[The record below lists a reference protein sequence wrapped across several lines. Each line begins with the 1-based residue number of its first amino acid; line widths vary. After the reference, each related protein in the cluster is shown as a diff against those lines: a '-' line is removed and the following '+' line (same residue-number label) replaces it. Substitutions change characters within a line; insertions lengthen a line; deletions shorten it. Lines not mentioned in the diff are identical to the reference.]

1 MAAALR
7 WAAAL
12 TADDAY
18 DDIENH
24 GDEPVSDDAL
34 GWSLFDTN
42 PRSTWA
48 ATLEWRRRA
57 ARAYDDLADDIDAG
71 IWPLPRCTA
80 EELALHTLLIRLM
93 DWTSDRDAFS
103 TLWDELA
110 SLPTHPDDENWRGAW
125 EHLSRNDDALGS
137 YIDPAA
143 QHPSML
149 ARAVWFEEFAGT
161 AAREPARGFRR

>member
-24 GDEPVSDDAL
+24 GDEPVPDEAWD
-34 GWSLFDTN
+34 WSLFDTY
-42 PRSTWA
+42 PRSTWNA
-48 ATLEWRRRA
+48 SPEWRRQA

-71 IWPLPRCTA
+71 IWPLPRCPA

-93 DWTSDRDAFS
+93 DWTSDGDLFS
-103 TLWDELA
+103 TLWNGLA
-110 SLPTHPDDENWRGAW
+110 SLPQHPDDENWDGAW
-125 EHLSRNDDALGS
+125 EHLARIDDELGS
-137 YIDPAA
+137 YTETIAQRPTRCPA
-143 QHPSML
+143 P
-149 ARAVWFEEFAGT
+149 VWFEEFSSAVK
-161 AAREPARGFRR
+161 RDPARGFRR